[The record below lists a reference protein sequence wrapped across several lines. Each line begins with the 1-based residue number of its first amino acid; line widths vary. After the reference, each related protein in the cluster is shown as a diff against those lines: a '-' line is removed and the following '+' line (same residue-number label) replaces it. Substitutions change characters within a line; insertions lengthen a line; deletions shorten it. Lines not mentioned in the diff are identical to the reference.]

1 MKPLKAQRG
10 RKLLTWAKKIW
21 RAALGHLKWQKTCH
35 TEQLQVLQWQ
45 TYPGGPAAR
54 IYSLLHSC
62 AVAFASSP
70 PTSIIYRRAG
80 TWTLHYLAFPDSVS
94 LSTVINLWPH
104 CLPASS
110 IQYQV
115 DFLARNIIQ
124 PSQSN
129 GRGSTVIIAVHIA
142 HTTTLAKYPFIQL
155 TAHFCDEIVT

>member
-1 MKPLKAQRG
+1 MTQYETSKGPEREEAVDMSKEDLKSGSGPPQMTKNMTHRTTTSITMTNVP
-10 RKLLTWAKKIW
+10 R
-21 RAALGHLKWQKTCH
+21 RPSH
-35 TEQLQVLQWQ
+35 TYLF
-45 TYPGGPAAR
+45 
-54 IYSLLHSC
+54 
-62 AVAFASSP
+62 AVAFTSSP

-129 GRGSTVIIAVHIA
+129 GRGSAVIIAVHIA